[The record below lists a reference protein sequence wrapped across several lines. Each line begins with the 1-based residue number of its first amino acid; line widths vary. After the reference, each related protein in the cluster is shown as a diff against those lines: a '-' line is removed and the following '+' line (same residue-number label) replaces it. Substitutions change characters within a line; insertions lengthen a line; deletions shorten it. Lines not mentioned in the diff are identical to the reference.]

1 MSSRGCA
8 WIPLTSRSRSAPI
21 TGAAAG
27 QTTASPRRRPSRAS
41 ASPTTPEYDFPPL
54 TEADLPLI
62 RRWLLEPHVSRWWQ
76 DPPRATYPDDELEKY
91 RRRIFGDDTDPTL
104 LFFIRH
110 GGRPIGFIQCYR
122 IDDYDEYGRALALDV
137 PSAGIDLFIG
147 EPDLIGKG
155 LGPAAIR
162 AFLRDVVF
170 ARYDVAECVIGPSVR
185 NLSAIRAYEKA
196 GFVFLRD
203 VVVPDEP
210 DPEHLMRIRRDAVG
224 PPTGQSTR

>member
-1 MSSRGCA
+1 M
-8 WIPLTSRSRSAPI
+8 
-21 TGAAAG
+21 
-27 QTTASPRRRPSRAS
+27 
-41 ASPTTPEYDFPPL
+41 
-54 TEADLPLI
+54 
-62 RRWLLEPHVSRWWQ
+62 
-76 DPPRATYPDDELEKY
+76 
-91 RRRIFGDDTDPTL
+91 
-104 LFFIRH
+104 
-110 GGRPIGFIQCYR
+110 
-122 IDDYDEYGRALALDV
+122 